1 MYTIKQ
7 LLDGYEKKEFSPVE
21 VTQQYLE
28 RAKKHESL
36 NAFVTVTEEIALE
49 QAKIAEQKWQMKENG
64 KLEGIPLSYKDNI
77 HTKNVRTTSASKID
91 EDFVPKENAVII
103 DTLNKEGAV
112 MVGKNNMHEFA
123 FGITSNNPFYGPVKN
138 PWNEALISG
147 GSSGG
152 SAVSVAT
159 YSSVGSIGTDTGG
172 SIRIPAAMCGLVGF
186 KPTQGLLA
194 KEGFTNISWT
204 LDHSGPIT
212 CNLDDLN
219 IVMDALTNGNVAIN
233 DAVAEDLRG
242 VKIGVPKSFFN
253 EQIEADVLAS
263 YETTLEKL
271 QELCAPNSC
280 SFSNVVSYDA
290 STSASFFNEQIE
302 ADVLA
307 SYETTLEKLQELGA
321 HLVEVDVPHAT
332 DSIPFIFT
340 IAIGEGGYTHRHRK
354 KTAIDNYGEDVRNV
368 MMASDDIP
376 ALDYIHALEQK
387 EVITNKV
394 NQLFTEV
401 DFLATPTLPALPKK
415 IGQEEVQFG
424 DVTEPIFDCM
434 IRYASYFNLTG
445 HPAISLPA
453 DVVNGLP
460 VGLQLA
466 SAKWTDSTLITI
478 SKTIENTLLQDFYK
492 VRDEKLRKFE

>member
-21 VTQQYLE
+21 ITQQYLE

-77 HTKNVRTTSASKID
+77 YTKNVRTTSASKID

-159 YSSVGSIGTDTGG
+159 YSSVSSIGTDTGG

-194 KEGFTNISWT
+194 KEGFTDISWT

-212 CNLDDLN
+212 RNLDDLN
-219 IVMDALTNGNVAIN
+219 IMMDALTNGNVAIN

-242 VKIGVPKSFFN
+242 VKIGVPKSIFN
-253 EQIEADVLAS
+253 EQIESDVLAS
-263 YETTLEKL
+263 YEKTLG
-271 QELCAPNSC
+271 Q
-280 SFSNVVSYDA
+280 
-290 STSASFFNEQIE
+290 
-302 ADVLA
+302 
-307 SYETTLEKLQELGA
+307 LEELGA
-321 HLVEVDVPHAT
+321 HLVEVEVPNAADT
-332 DSIPFIFT
+332 ISLTFT
-340 IAIGEGGYTHRHRK
+340 IAISESGYEHRERK
-354 KTAIDNYGEDVRNV
+354 KTALDKYGEDVRQV
-368 MMASDDIP
+368 MLASDDIP
-376 ALDYIHALEQK
+376 ALEYIHALKQ
-387 EVITNKV
+387 IKV
-394 NQLFTEV
+394 NTTQ
-401 DFLATPTLPALPKK
+401 
-415 IGQEEVQFG
+415 
-424 DVTEPIFDCM
+424 
-434 IRYASYFNLTG
+434 
-445 HPAISLPA
+445 
-453 DVVNGLP
+453 
-460 VGLQLA
+460 
-466 SAKWTDSTLITI
+466 
-478 SKTIENTLLQDFYK
+478 
-492 VRDEKLRKFE
+492 

>member
-21 VTQQYLE
+21 ITQQYLE

-77 HTKNVRTTSASKID
+77 YTKNVRTTSASKID

-159 YSSVGSIGTDTGG
+159 YSSVSSIGTDTGG

-194 KEGFTNISWT
+194 NEGFTNISWT

-212 CNLDDLN
+212 RNLDDLN
-219 IVMDALTNGNVAIN
+219 IMMDALTNGNVAIN

-242 VKIGVPKSFFN
+242 VKIGVPK
-253 EQIEADVLAS
+253 
-263 YETTLEKL
+263 
-271 QELCAPNSC
+271 
-280 SFSNVVSYDA
+280 
-290 STSASFFNEQIE
+290 SFFNEQIE

>member
-21 VTQQYLE
+21 ITQQYLE

-77 HTKNVRTTSASKID
+77 YTKNVRTTSASKID

-159 YSSVGSIGTDTGG
+159 YSSVSSIGTDTGG

-212 CNLDDLN
+212 RNLDDLN
-219 IVMDALTNGNVAIN
+219 IMMDALTNGNVAIN

-242 VKIGVPKSFFN
+242 VKIGVPK
-253 EQIEADVLAS
+253 
-263 YETTLEKL
+263 
-271 QELCAPNSC
+271 
-280 SFSNVVSYDA
+280 
-290 STSASFFNEQIE
+290 SFFNEQIE

>member
-21 VTQQYLE
+21 ITQQYLE

-77 HTKNVRTTSASKID
+77 YTKNVRTTSASKID

-159 YSSVGSIGTDTGG
+159 YSSVSSIGTDTGG

-194 KEGFTNISWT
+194 REGFTNISWT

-212 CNLDDLN
+212 RNLDDLN
-219 IVMDALTNGNVAIN
+219 IMMDALTNGNVAIN

-242 VKIGVPKSFFN
+242 VKIGVPK
-253 EQIEADVLAS
+253 
-263 YETTLEKL
+263 
-271 QELCAPNSC
+271 
-280 SFSNVVSYDA
+280 
-290 STSASFFNEQIE
+290 SFFNEQIE

>member
-7 LLDGYEKKEFSPVE
+7 VLDGYEKKEFSPVE
-21 VTQQYLE
+21 ITQQYLE

-77 HTKNVRTTSASKID
+77 YTKNVRTTSASKID

-159 YSSVGSIGTDTGG
+159 YSSVSSIGTDTGG

-194 KEGFTNISWT
+194 KAGFTNISWT

-212 CNLDDLN
+212 RNLDDLN
-219 IVMDALTNGNVAIN
+219 IMMDALTNGNVAIN

-253 EQIEADVLAS
+253 EQIEAD
-263 YETTLEKL
+263 
-271 QELCAPNSC
+271 
-280 SFSNVVSYDA
+280 
-290 STSASFFNEQIE
+290 I
-302 ADVLA
+302 LA

-424 DVTEPIFDCM
+424 DVTEPIFHCM